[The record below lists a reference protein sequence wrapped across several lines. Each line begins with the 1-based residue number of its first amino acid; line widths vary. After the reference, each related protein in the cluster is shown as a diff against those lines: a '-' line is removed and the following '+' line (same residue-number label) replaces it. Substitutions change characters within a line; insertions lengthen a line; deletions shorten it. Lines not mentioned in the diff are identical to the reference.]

1 MEERLEEFDA
11 DIATY
16 GWVVMKVASNC
27 PPDPDFAYSI
37 GLFQSYEHPE
47 IILVGLP
54 EDIAHQIINDVGAA
68 VRSGKRYN
76 AGGTSDEFLERYEVT
91 FRAVPEYQYGAYLG
105 WGCRYYG
112 EQGFPVL
119 QLVYPDRA
127 GRWPWHEEASAAFR
141 AAQPVLADT
150 PEPPWNREAAL

>member
-1 MEERLEEFDA
+1 MEDRLEEFAA
-11 DIATY
+11 DVATY
-16 GWVVMKVASNC
+16 GWVVMKVAANS

-37 GLFQSYEHPE
+37 GLFQSYGHPE

-54 EDIAHQIINDVGAA
+54 EGIAHQIINDVGAA
-68 VRSGKRYN
+68 VRAGKRYT
-76 AGGTSDEFLERYEVT
+76 AGSTSGEFLEGYNVT
-91 FRAVPEYQYGAYLG
+91 FRVVPDYQFGAYLG

-112 EQGFPVL
+112 ERAFPAL

-127 GRWPWHEEASAAFR
+127 GRWPWHDEASDAFR

-150 PEPPWNREAAL
+150 PEPPWAREPAL